1 VKKRSAVPHSIGALS
16 LVAPVILGLGLGAAL
31 SVGGQEA
38 EPKLDQTAASMGA
51 DMFRNYCSSCH
62 GPQGH
67 GDGPLA
73 EHLRT
78 TPPDLTRIASKHGG
92 EFPFDDVV
100 DSIDGGRAI
109 GSHGSADMPAW
120 GDALSKSGSNPDQ
133 SEVER
138 KIQAIAHFVWSLQEQ
153 EG

>member
-1 VKKRSAVPHSIGALS
+1 MSAVPHSIGALS

-31 SVGGQEA
+31 SVGGEEA
-38 EPKLDQTAASMGA
+38 KPKMDQTAAAMGA
-51 DMFRNYCSSCH
+51 DMFRNYCGSCH
-62 GPQGH
+62 GREGR

-78 TPPDLTRIASKHGG
+78 APADLTRISSRHGG
-92 EFPFDDVV
+92 EFPFEDVV

-120 GDALSKSGSNPDQ
+120 GDALSKSGTNPDQ
-133 SEVER
+133 AAVRR
-138 KIQAIAHFVWSLQEQ
+138 KIEALAHFVWSLQEQ

>member
-1 VKKRSAVPHSIGALS
+1 
-16 LVAPVILGLGLGAAL
+16 VAPVILGLGLGAAL
-31 SVGGQEA
+31 SAGGEEA
-38 EPKLDQTAASMGA
+38 KRKLDQTAATMGA
-51 DMFRNYCSSCH
+51 DMYRNYCSSCH
-62 GPQGH
+62 GREGH

-78 TPPDLTRIASKHGG
+78 TPSDLTRVASEHGG

-120 GDALSKSGSNPDQ
+120 GDALSKSGSNPDAA
-133 SEVER
+133 EVRRRIE
-138 KIQAIAHFVWSLQEQ
+138 ALAYFVWSLQEQ

>member
-1 VKKRSAVPHSIGALS
+1 MSAVPHSIGALS

-31 SVGGQEA
+31 SVDGQEA
-38 EPKLDQTAASMGA
+38 KAKPKLDQTAAAMGA
-51 DMFRNYCSSCH
+51 NLFRNYCASCH
-62 GPQGH
+62 GPEGR

-78 TPPDLTRIASKHGG
+78 SPTDLTRIASKRGG

-133 SEVER
+133 AEVRRRIE
-138 KIQAIAHFVWSLQEQ
+138 ALAHFVWSLQEQ